1 MWVGTGGEQG
11 RPSSAARSK
20 FNHEGEGCRNEHQL
34 PQWVPG
40 ELEARSPSLVE
51 VEVAAALGW
60 GWGWGVGERWPWI
73 LSRAVSCWSAQNHDP
88 ARCREQKTTRPHLLE
103 VNLPWMAPTPQIPA
117 TTPVS
122 VPRISPDLGGRV
134 FLGVPL

>member
-11 RPSSAARSK
+11 WPSSAARSK
-20 FNHEGEGCRNEHQL
+20 VNHEGEGCRNEHQL

-60 GWGWGVGERWPWI
+60 GWGWVSGGRGFSVVPSPAGVLR
-73 LSRAVSCWSAQNHDP
+73 
-88 ARCREQKTTRPHLLE
+88 T
-103 VNLPWMAPTPQIPA
+103 
-117 TTPVS
+117 TTPHVAGS
-122 VPRISPDLGGRV
+122 KKRQGRA
-134 FLGVPL
+134 FSK